1 MGRIKLFENWAFNR
15 NLPEPFAQE
24 IGKRGKK
31 YTTEFECL
39 SRHNHMF
46 KGKRATLHA
55 ATLQGIM
62 HAVNILTG
70 KENGAFGVQIQNGDV
85 KQCYL
90 EHERAKNGVSE
101 THLLVYEPASGAWN
115 GMVASGST
123 LTHYPQIGE
132 RGASGSELFTMLL
145 FASITPEI
153 RYDSE
158 CEDGFSQFRQQ
169 MEQGYPDMEKA
180 MCAAFILCDNFYRR
194 IENAETL
201 KGQGLVF
208 DGGCLQAGNLPF
220 ITTAKLKN
228 GEYALTKTYY
238 GNFCVFQEKRIK
250 ERPTIRDIAG
260 KYKRNHPL
268 TKAEEAL
275 VPALPENYEVSQE
288 TLEIVEA
295 VCQTPMRVFMMA
307 GEAGTGKTTSA
318 KIAAQLLGLPY
329 YFFTCGEATDEV
341 DLVSSMIPNTGR
353 REPAVPAVFP
363 SFQDMKMDPATALE
377 RVTGIYEEET
387 KEEEAFQRILKTLYE
402 QGYQCGQKEKDYVL
416 VESSIVTGCRR
427 PSLIE
432 IQEPSVISKPG
443 TLVKLNGLLDDG
455 AAITLTNGEIV
466 HRNPDTVIILTTNM
480 DYRGC
485 KGFNESVLS
494 RMRMILYSEPLTPEE
509 MVARVQKRVGNAN
522 QALLEKM
529 AKTVCEI
536 QKYCHNEMIAGGVCG
551 YREYEDWVWAYLIQ
565 KDVCKAALHTVIAK
579 ASPNKEEREEIYK
592 TQILTKFQE
601 KNETPVVQ
609 AA

>member
-1 MGRIKLFENWAFNR
+1 
-15 NLPEPFAQE
+15 
-24 IGKRGKK
+24 
-31 YTTEFECL
+31 
-39 SRHNHMF
+39 
-46 KGKRATLHA
+46 
-55 ATLQGIM
+55 
-62 HAVNILTG
+62 
-70 KENGAFGVQIQNGDV
+70 
-85 KQCYL
+85 
-90 EHERAKNGVSE
+90 
-101 THLLVYEPASGAWN
+101 
-115 GMVASGST
+115 
-123 LTHYPQIGE
+123 
-132 RGASGSELFTMLL
+132 
-145 FASITPEI
+145 
-153 RYDSE
+153 
-158 CEDGFSQFRQQ
+158 
-169 MEQGYPDMEKA
+169 
-180 MCAAFILCDNFYRR
+180 
-194 IENAETL
+194 
-201 KGQGLVF
+201 
-208 DGGCLQAGNLPF
+208 
-220 ITTAKLKN
+220 
-228 GEYALTKTYY
+228 
-238 GNFCVFQEKRIK
+238 
-250 ERPTIRDIAG
+250 
-260 KYKRNHPL
+260 
-268 TKAEEAL
+268 
-275 VPALPENYEVSQE
+275 
-288 TLEIVEA
+288 
-295 VCQTPMRVFMMA
+295 MMA

-318 KIAAQLLGLPY
+318 KMAAQLLGLPY

-353 REPAVPAVFP
+353 RDSVVPAVFP